1 MWSMHEVS
9 LHRYTKYSLPSISK
23 ANMSYFLSLNS
34 STFLSSIGTPET
46 MCMTNGPVLMSALL
60 EVSARP
66 HGGQPITSA
75 VVIVE
80 VLFALDYTLTF

>member
-1 MWSMHEVS
+1 M
-9 LHRYTKYSLPSISK
+9 
-23 ANMSYFLSLNS
+23 
-34 STFLSSIGTPET
+34 

>member
-1 MWSMHEVS
+1 M
-9 LHRYTKYSLPSISK
+9 RYVYTYILLSISQ
-23 ANMSYFLSLNS
+23 ANIKYYFLSLNS

>member
-1 MWSMHEVS
+1 M
-9 LHRYTKYSLPSISK
+9 
-23 ANMSYFLSLNS
+23 
-34 STFLSSIGTPET
+34 

-60 EVSARP
+60 EVSARQ

-80 VLFALDYTLTF
+80 VLFALDYTLTFG